1 MCEMV
6 SKLDIEL
13 FLYRI
18 LADPQQRRK
27 ILIRWHSVAY
37 AKEKVTRL
45 ADIFESFIHTILYEP
60 MEFHLFAD
68 RLHVFGP
75 LLPIRFEWL
84 SQADCTFL
92 INLYA
97 CRVNLFKSRKEY
109 ENNQFDY
116 SNFTFGGEREMVSFI
131 WRRQIVRD
139 FVWMVAAK
147 NVNYMVAELI
157 VSIQGV
163 LLHKPGNMFLN
174 AIHQGL
180 QGRVLL
186 SEVLAWNN
194 ADKDDHPEI
203 ALYATGK

>member
-1 MCEMV
+1 MSVVV
-6 SKLDIEL
+6 SKLDVEL

-18 LADPQQRRK
+18 LADPSQRRK
-27 ILIRWHSVAY
+27 ILIRWHSVAG
-37 AKEKVTRL
+37 KEKTPRL
-45 ADIFESFIHTILYEP
+45 ADAFESFIHTILYEP
-60 MEFHLFAD
+60 LSFHLFAD

-75 LLPIRFEWL
+75 SLPIRFEWL
-84 SQADCTFL
+84 SAVDRSFL
-92 INLYA
+92 VNLFA

-116 SNFTFGGEREMVSFI
+116 SNFTFDGEREMVSII

-139 FVWMVAAK
+139 FVWMVAAT

-163 LLHKPGNMFLN
+163 LLNNPSNIFLS
-174 AIHQGL
+174 ALHQGL
-180 QGRVLL
+180 QGRVRL

-194 ADKDDHPEI
+194 IELDDHPEI
-203 ALYATGK
+203 ALYT